1 MNAALIRRIVIP
13 AQPNILIDRTSFEEI
28 ERRFREGDA
37 EITQKVQA
45 TLNAADRYV
54 SKGEGW
60 AFDLISTIEPRGLY
74 TCACPIHPFQ
84 VRYYSYFRWSIDD
97 PWRLH
102 CPLCEQEGRKYPFY
116 PNPRYPDDGD
126 GCRPSD
132 EVWGE
137 DHTPGWSKAHRG
149 IPWDRWDGEAHGYM
163 EPTDAFYFTGLCVSN
178 IFTALCYDVIPKL
191 GAAYHY
197 AVRLEADAVGKAGA
211 YARQAKRLLVT
222 LSRAFLGD
230 AYLSAILDVSQEALR
245 DRLTEFYG
253 TRRIGRYPGYRLV
266 TIDDCIEDG
275 AGRPLSTSRYRAP
288 ASRFPGAWNAK
299 ASCAEG
305 LLSACCLA
313 AETFTEAE
321 IEAGLRDIA
330 ERIVTSSD
338 GDEERLRRRNRD
350 LRLKRGIVE
359 HTLHPY
365 HLVTGADNL
374 SSSTQHPRLD
384 LALMLGN
391 DELVET
397 VARDILCFF
406 RNFFTGDGMGREGA
420 PSYTASSFDILD
432 VAARLQGLA
441 GAFNRKAPYVDPAT
455 GTLDLLGTPLIRETL
470 AKFVRCA
477 FPDGRLIPWED
488 SLVYADLPVD
498 LFDLIDR
505 LAPGLPASCAEHFRR
520 NGDGKLEL
528 VRPLALKSSLLHEN
542 RKGLLRS
549 GAGGDHRIVSLDYTE
564 RVSHYHLA
572 PLNLLLYAKGHE
584 LAPDLG
590 YMGSLHYLTTQWIRT
605 FPAHN
610 TLVLRDAKGDPAVT
624 GRLRGDLRRFFKAL
638 PAIQAMDAAEL
649 DPAELAHV
657 PGERPVYGR
666 TVALIDVDEKDS
678 YVLDVFRARGGASQ
692 DLFFHA
698 AGRKFEVRG
707 IDLLP
712 HADPDAD
719 LYAYSG
725 FAFECGDGYGEK
737 NVNALQVGASSGP
750 WTATWGEMAE
760 WPSKEG
766 GPEIDPHVFLRW
778 HVLDAP
784 GSEVIA
790 GSAPAQRWL
799 DNRDLGERMTL
810 VCVRRR
816 KTDLL
821 QNYVSVL
828 EPYRGRPF
836 IRRVERLR
844 VTPEQESAVALKV
857 VLPDRTDYLLSA
869 CQGDPP
875 VEVRVEDEG
884 HVITTDGELALAS
897 FGPQGLRSLTVIAG
911 THLTADGESVLAP
924 PSRTGRLLDFDDI
937 EKTLVIESE
946 DPIPI
951 GDRLRGEV
959 IQILHREE
967 RSSFTI
973 ETVRDAGEKR
983 FEVAL
988 SESPHLVMNVLR
1000 VVGVEEDGVWVE
1012 PPPVL
1017 PPKPNDLVIYKVL
1030 RDGSLSYLA
1039 HWRGASSE
1047 DVNDEWGC
1055 RIRIRHRIV
1064 LKGVEPLAGGE
1075 EIALSFLDAGRDR
1088 FLLTGSGYKMF

>member
-1 MNAALIRRIVIP
+1 MNGPLIRRIVIP
-13 AQPNILIDRTSFEEI
+13 SQPHILIDRTPFEEI
-28 ERRFREGDA
+28 ERRFRDGD
-37 EITQKVQA
+37 EETVQRVQA
-45 TLNAADRYV
+45 TLTAADRYV
-54 SKGEGW
+54 AKGEGW
-60 AFDLISTIEPRGLY
+60 AFDLVSTVEPRGIY

-84 VRYYSYFRWSIDD
+84 VRYYSTFRWTIDD
-97 PWRLH
+97 PWRLG
-102 CPLCEQEGRKYPFY
+102 CPLCEQEGRKHPFY

-126 GCRPSD
+126 GCRPAD
-132 EVWGE
+132 EIWRE
-137 DHTPGWSKAHRG
+137 DHTPGWSRAHRG
-149 IPWDRWDGEAHGYM
+149 IPCDRWDGEAHGYM

-178 IFTALCYDVIPKL
+178 IFTALCYDIIPKL
-191 GAAYHY
+191 GVAYHC
-197 AVRLEADAVGKAGA
+197 AMRLEADAVGKASA
-211 YARQAKRLLVT
+211 YARQARRLLVA

-230 AYLSAILDVSQEALR
+230 PYLSAILDISQETLR
-245 DRLTEFYG
+245 DRLSEFYG
-253 TRRIGRYPGYRLV
+253 TRRIGRYPGYRLI
-266 TIDDCIEDG
+266 TIDDCIDNG
-275 AGRPLSTSRYRAP
+275 ADRPLSASKYRAL
-288 ASRFPGAWNAK
+288 ANRFPGTWNAK

-305 LLSACCLA
+305 LLSAYCLV
-313 AETFTEAE
+313 AEAFTEAE
-321 IEAGLRDIA
+321 VEAGLRDIA

-350 LRLKRGIVE
+350 LLLKRGIVE

-397 VARDILCFF
+397 VARDIVYFF
-406 RNFFTGDGMGREGA
+406 RNFFTGDGLGREGA
-420 PSYTASSFDILD
+420 PSYTASSFGVLN
-432 VAARLQGLA
+432 VAARLQGLS
-441 GAFNRKAPYVDPAT
+441 GAFDRKAPHVDPAT
-455 GTLDLLGTPLIRETL
+455 GALDLLGMPLIRETL
-470 AKFVRCA
+470 SKSLRCA

-488 SLVYADLPVD
+488 SLVYAELPVG

-505 LAPGLPASCAEHFRR
+505 LGNGLPASCAGRLRR
-520 NGDGKLEL
+520 SGDGKLEL
-528 VRPLALKSSLLHEN
+528 IRPLTLKPSLLHEN

-584 LAPDLG
+584 LATDLG
-590 YMGSLHYLTTQWIRT
+590 YMGSVHYMTTRWIRT
-605 FPAHN
+605 YPAHN

-624 GRLRGDLRRFFKAL
+624 GQLRGDLRKFFKVL
-638 PAIQAMDAAEL
+638 PGLQAMDAAEL

-657 PGERPVYGR
+657 RGERPVYGR
-666 TVALIDVDEKDS
+666 AVALVDVDEKDA
-678 YVLDVFRARGGASQ
+678 YVLDVFRARGGACQ

-725 FAFECGDGYGEK
+725 FAFECGDGHGEK
-737 NVNALQVGASSGP
+737 NVNGLQVGASSGP
-750 WTATWGEMAE
+750 WTATWGEVAE
-760 WPSKEG
+760 WPSKDAE
-766 GPEIDPHVFLRW
+766 PEIDPHAFLRW
-778 HVLDAP
+778 HLLDAP

-816 KTDLL
+816 RTDQL
-821 QNYVSVL
+821 QIYVSVL

-836 IRRVERLR
+836 IRRVEQMR
-844 VTPEQESAVALKV
+844 VSPDLESAVALKV

-869 CQGDPP
+869 YQGDPP
-875 VEVRVEDEG
+875 VEMRVEDDG
-884 HVITTDGELALAS
+884 HIISTDGELTLAS
-897 FGPQGLRSLTVIAG
+897 FGPQGLRFLAVIAG
-911 THLTADGESVLAP
+911 THAAADGESVLGA

-937 EKTLVIESE
+937 EKTLIIESE
-946 DPIPI
+946 DPIPA

-959 IQILHREE
+959 IQVLHREE

-973 ETVRDAGEKR
+973 DAVRDAGER
-983 FEVAL
+983 RYEIAL
-988 SESPHLVMNVLR
+988 ADTPHLVMNVLK
-1000 VVGVEEDGVWVE
+1000 VVGVEEDGVYVE

-1017 PPKPNDLVIYKVL
+1017 PVKPGDLVIYKVL

-1039 HWRGASSE
+1039 HWRGASSG

-1055 RIRIRHRIV
+1055 RVRVRHRIA
-1064 LKGVEPLAGGE
+1064 LKGVEPVSEGD
-1075 EIALSFLDAGRDR
+1075 EIALSFLDPGRDR
-1088 FLLTGSGYKMF
+1088 FLLTGSGYKTF